1 MLKKL
6 LNFFII
12 LLLVFILKTETFS
25 ESIVLVE
32 NVFLDIKS
40 DYKYHLELQTLYNK

>member
-6 LNFFII
+6 FKFFVI
-12 LLLVFILKTETFS
+12 LLLVFTLKTVVFS
-25 ESIVLVE
+25 ESIIPVE

-40 DYKYHLELQTLYNK
+40 DYKYHLELQTLYDK